1 MEALQLPEAS
11 QTRGHCSWL
20 RWRHCSSE
28 LELEAELELE
38 LELEAEAERE
48 AAVEAEAGARM
59 HPRSRAGDRSLLLRR
74 TPWWSHRGGR

>member
-20 RWRHCSSE
+20 RWRHYSS
-28 LELEAELELE
+28 ELELE
-38 LELEAEAERE
+38 LELEAEAELE

-59 HPRSRAGDRSLLLRR
+59 HQRSRTGDR
-74 TPWWSHRGGR
+74 